1 MKKII
6 KIFSAILAVIM
17 VLSSTSVAFAYTQT
31 YSKYDDKTYTH
42 NTRFDALPKVIGI
55 DVSEHNKTIDFNK
68 VKADGIDFVYVR
80 VGYIL
85 NQSFH
90 SI

>member
-31 YSKYDDKTYTH
+31 YSKYD
-42 NTRFDALPKVIGI
+42 R
-55 DVSEHNKTIDFNK
+55 
-68 VKADGIDFVYVR
+68 
-80 VGYIL
+80 
-85 NQSFH
+85 
-90 SI
+90 